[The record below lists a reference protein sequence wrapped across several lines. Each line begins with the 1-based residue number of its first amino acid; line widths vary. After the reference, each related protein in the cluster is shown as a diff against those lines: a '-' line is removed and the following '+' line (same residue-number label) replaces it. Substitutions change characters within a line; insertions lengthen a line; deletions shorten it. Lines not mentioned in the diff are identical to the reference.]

1 MFSGGQNG
9 TKQIHDISKKSLV
22 FYLRN
27 GKYVSNP
34 GGGKE
39 KKKGVIP
46 EADCEQTFQYLGGKN
61 KNLKTD

>member
-1 MFSGGQNG
+1 MFL
-9 TKQIHDISKKSLV
+9 T
-22 FYLRN
+22 
-27 GKYVSNP
+27 P

-46 EADCEQTFQYLGGKN
+46 EADCEQTFQYLGGKT